1 MKKNAIALIAF
12 ALLSSISLGFTY
24 NNIPDDKRSGTAI
37 YVVSDLDSLDICKK
51 NVEGPLSGRTN
62 KYLAS
67 WN

>member
-1 MKKNAIALIAF
+1 MKKSAIVFSAF
-12 ALLSSISLGFTY
+12 AIMILISLGFTY
-24 NNIPDDKRSGTAI
+24 NNIPDDKRPGTAI
-37 YVVSDLDSLDICKK
+37 HVVSDLDSPGICEK